1 MKSLSSKVLVCTVAL
16 IALLL
21 AVAPRVIGAGIEQ
34 ATIDRLIELIPPE
47 AESQLEI
54 RRNDIS
60 SGWFRSSAS
69 IELIFTPI
77 GTDAIAL
84 VMDFDIDHGPLLQT
98 QNGLGVGLAYA
109 NIKPGIRN
117 DLFDIALAELSFPLP
132 DIMADLLVRF
142 DQSVQLDMN
151 ISEIN
156 YSGTQGE
163 MNFDGLNASIH
174 VDSDQ
179 SARFVV
185 NMGELA
191 VTENAANSNVVV
203 AGLAITS
210 ITSQLNDMLANSSAT
225 LSIPSLSS
233 TAPISFSIS
242 DIVVDYGLNGSPA
255 DPQSSEIYQ
264 TLSIAN
270 IEGSI
275 PVRSLSWRSEIKQ

>member
-264 TLSIAN
+264 T
-270 IEGSI
+270 
-275 PVRSLSWRSEIKQ
+275 